1 MTSGCRSRDL
11 GPCRTWGWHQL
22 TDAMFMTAQ
31 ACLQIGLPDAR
42 ARLANLL
49 CAGWLLSASQEA
61 YDAGISLAQ
70 PAPPGSASGR
80 YRLVTVHARD
90 QAARHCPARLAL
102 RWEVTGPDGE
112 RFPALDADLTLT
124 PAGERATTLALTG
137 VYRPPPWDQ
146 GTGNDRATVQRVA
159 ATTIRAFLGRIAKAI
174 CGPASVG
181 ESPRPAA
188 P

>member
-1 MTSGCRSRDL
+1 
-11 GPCRTWGWHQL
+11 
-22 TDAMFMTAQ
+22 MFVTAQ
-31 ACLQIGLPDAR
+31 ACLQIGLADAW
-42 ARLANLL
+42 ARLADLL

-61 YDAGISLAQ
+61 YDTGISRAQ
-70 PAPPGSASGR
+70 PGPPGSAWGR
-80 YRLVTVHARD
+80 CQLVTVHAQD

-124 PAGERATTLALTG
+124 PAGERATTLALIG
-137 VYRPPPWDQ
+137 VYRPPPGDQ
-146 GTGNDRATVQRVA
+146 STGDDRAAVQRVA

-174 CGPASVG
+174 CGPARAG
-181 ESPRPAA
+181 EFLRPAA